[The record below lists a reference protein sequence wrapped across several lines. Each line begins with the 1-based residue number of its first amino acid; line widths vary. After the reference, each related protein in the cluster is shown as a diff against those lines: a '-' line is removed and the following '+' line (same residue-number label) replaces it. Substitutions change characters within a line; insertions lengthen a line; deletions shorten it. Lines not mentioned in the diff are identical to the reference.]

1 MTLRIL
7 IYINL
12 PVFRFRSFI
21 DYALTVSAL
30 QGSQAETL
38 DRSENVVSRFGPA
51 KRPGFRIDASDVVL
65 DSRFEFLGAAMH
77 ATPKLFDRPPGSG
90 PARMLVHRQ
99 CRLQ

>member
-1 MTLRIL
+1 
-7 IYINL
+7 
-12 PVFRFRSFI
+12 
-21 DYALTVSAL
+21 
-30 QGSQAETL
+30 
-38 DRSENVVSRFGPA
+38 
-51 KRPGFRIDASDVVL
+51 VL